1 MIHDYLNLVLLLLFL
16 CLHFFKP
23 EMVKN
28 SLAAL
33 AGFNITPERII
44 IVLLLIFTIAALA
57 TSGGK
62 AEFFDASQFHDC
74 KSCTMNGGCW
84 SSVLKTCSPKV
95 DVPLVGPTCGLAT
108 EKQEQCP
115 AQ

>member
-1 MIHDYLNLVLLLLFL
+1 MIHDYLNLVLLLAFL
-16 CLHFFKP
+16 GLHFLKP
-23 EMVKN
+23 EMLKN
-28 SLAAL
+28 SLVAPG
-33 AGFNITPERII
+33 GFNITPERII

-62 AEFFDASQFHDC
+62 AEFFDVSQFKDC
-74 KSCTMNGGCW
+74 KSCTMNEGCW
-84 SSVLKTCSPKV
+84 SNILKTCSPKV